1 MTSLACVS
9 YMAVPDALCVIFAC
23 PVVTIGLSAVLL
35 RDKLNAAKIVAGG
48 LLLLGV
54 VLVCKP
60 EFLFNSV
67 IPQTD
72 DSSTVLIQTAW
83 KTQVTQCSVNIILLG
98 HCCQHVPDIITQT

>member
-9 YMAVPDALCVIFAC
+9 YMAVPDALCIIFAC

-67 IPQTD
+67 IPEEEV
-72 DSSTVLIQTAW
+72 DSTLIKIAW
-83 KTQVTQCSVNIILLG
+83 KTQVGNTV
-98 HCCQHVPDIITQT
+98 